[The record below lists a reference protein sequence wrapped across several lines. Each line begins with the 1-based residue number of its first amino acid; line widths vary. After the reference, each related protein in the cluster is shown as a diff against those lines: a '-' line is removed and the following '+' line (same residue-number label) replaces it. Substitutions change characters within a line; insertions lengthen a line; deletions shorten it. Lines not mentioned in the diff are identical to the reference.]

1 MTEQDLRYDQ
11 MVENA
16 LRGVVRQALGLA
28 ADKGLP
34 GNHHFYI
41 TFRTDHPGS
50 VLADHLQERYPGEMT
65 IVLQHQFWGLQIHD
79 EDFEVTLSFDDKP
92 ERLRIPFA
100 AVVAFADPSVRF
112 GLQFEAGDQD
122 GDDAK
127 AGKAGGEVSDP
138 PSIEGMVDRTQG
150 NALTPAQPQPGTAR
164 ADKKAEQDSE
174 EKAGD
179 SGEVV
184 SLDAFRKK

>member
-1 MTEQDLRYDQ
+1 

-16 LRGVVRQALGLA
+16 LRGVVRQALSLA

-112 GLQFEAGDQD
+112 GLQFEAGEQDAD
-122 GDDAK
+122 GDDAE
-127 AGKAGGEVSDP
+127 AGKAGGEVTDP
-138 PSIEGMVDRTQG
+138 HNIEGMVDRTQG
-150 NALTPAQPQPGTAR
+150 NALAPAQPQPDKAR
-164 ADKKAEQDSE
+164 ADKKAEKADE
-174 EKAGD
+174 EKSAD